1 MEPSRVDGVEAPRH
15 VKKRRS
21 HTRRAGGQNALMLCA
36 DFLHVPLIDLLLSET
51 EISIESKN
59 VDGETALHYAALR
72 GSMEAVEALLEFGA
86 DSASVSERFRT
97 STLGRWRRRDAV
109 GVAVRASTRPVR
121 EPRRFRDAVGRH
133 RRQRQLRVVCQ
144 RHAPETSLPATTNRF
159 SAQALRLRL
168 QQKTFSVCHP
178 GGRGVDGDHFT
189 IGGGEAEEGRGVR
202 EIEEA
207 GSGREEQER

>member
-97 STLGRWRRRDAV
+97 STLGRWRRRA
-109 GVAVRASTRPVR
+109 AMP
-121 EPRRFRDAVGRH
+121 P
-133 RRQRQLRVVCQ
+133 
-144 RHAPETSLPATTNRF
+144 
-159 SAQALRLRL
+159 
-168 QQKTFSVCHP
+168 
-178 GGRGVDGDHFT
+178 
-189 IGGGEAEEGRGVR
+189 
-202 EIEEA
+202 
-207 GSGREEQER
+207 